1 MDLEDV
7 ERETLEVNTKK
18 EEPLYPLERNKNLRE
33 FKGLRDRNKEV
44 IDIIMANMLREDI
57 TESKEIPKGTRT
69 SL

>member
-1 MDLEDV
+1 MDLEGT

-44 IDIIMANMLREDI
+44 MDIIIANISREDRI
-57 TESKEIPKGTRT
+57 ESEEIPKGTRT